1 MKINTENIDSDII
14 ANSALSRIV
23 ISLSLPML
31 LSSLATSIANVGL
44 PTLTLTFSAS
54 FQAVQW
60 VVLAYLLAITT
71 SAISIGRLGDI
82 TNKRRLLN
90 AGIGLFTVASIG
102 CALAPGIGVL
112 IAARVLQGLGAA
124 TMMTLTLALV
134 GEAVCKEKIG
144 RTMGILGSVSAV
156 GTALGPSV
164 GGMLIN
170 EFGWPAMFLINI
182 PLGLL
187 ALFLLSRYLPAP
199 ESLAIDNNGL
209 QQSHSGFDPLG
220 MLLLGLTLAL
230 YALAMTLGHGT
241 FGTLNVVLLLGAVI
255 GIGLFVRVEKNAAF
269 PLIKTVMLRHSRLR
283 SALIVSAL
291 VTTIMM
297 ATLVVG
303 PFYLSRAFAMSTQ
316 WVGLS
321 MSAGPIVAALIG
333 VPAGY
338 LVDRLGAQMMVIIG
352 LTAITTGAIALSMLG
367 PVAGLPGYILPVCLI
382 TAGYAIFQAANNT
395 LMIKSVSAQQRG
407 IASGML
413 NLSRNLGLITGASVM
428 GAIFAFASAQQDI
441 QLATVDHIT
450 QGMQFT
456 YRIAALLGG
465 VALAISAIHSKRKS
479 NQ

>member
-82 TNKRRLLN
+82 INKRRLLN

-269 PLIKTVMLRHSRLR
+269 PLIHTAMLRHSRLR

-395 LMIKSVSAQQRG
+395 LVIKSVGAQQRG

>member
-170 EFGWPAMFLINI
+170 EFGWPAMFLVNI

-199 ESLAIDNNGL
+199 SSLAIDNNGL
-209 QQSHSGFDPLG
+209 RKSHACTRRSYTVSVRKPQRRSGSGTNRNRQRLQSP
-220 MLLLGLTLAL
+220 LAL
-230 YALAMTLGHGT
+230 PP
-241 FGTLNVVLLLGAVI
+241 I
-255 GIGLFVRVEKNAAF
+255 SPDR
-269 PLIKTVMLRHSRLR
+269 
-283 SALIVSAL
+283 VSA
-291 VTTIMM
+291 
-297 ATLVVG
+297 
-303 PFYLSRAFAMSTQ
+303 
-316 WVGLS
+316 
-321 MSAGPIVAALIG
+321 
-333 VPAGY
+333 
-338 LVDRLGAQMMVIIG
+338 D
-352 LTAITTGAIALSMLG
+352 
-367 PVAGLPGYILPVCLI
+367 
-382 TAGYAIFQAANNT
+382 
-395 LMIKSVSAQQRG
+395 
-407 IASGML
+407 IASR
-413 NLSRNLGLITGASVM
+413 STPSI
-428 GAIFAFASAQQDI
+428 
-441 QLATVDHIT
+441 
-450 QGMQFT
+450 
-456 YRIAALLGG
+456 
-465 VALAISAIHSKRKS
+465 
-479 NQ
+479 

>member
-44 PTLTLTFSAS
+44 PTLTLTFSVS

-90 AGIGLFTVASIG
+90 TGIGLFTVASIG

-170 EFGWPAMFLINI
+170 EFGWPAMFLVNI

-199 ESLAIDNNGL
+199 SSLAIDNNGL
-209 QQSHSGFDPLG
+209 RKSHGGFDPLG

-255 GIGLFVRVEKNAAF
+255 GIGLFVRVEKNATF
-269 PLIKTVMLRHSRLR
+269 PLIQTAMLRHSRLR

-333 VPAGY
+333 IPAGY

-367 PVAGLPGYILPVCLI
+367 PVAGLPGYILPVCMI

-395 LMIKSVSAQQRG
+395 LVIKSVGAQQRG

-441 QLATVDHIT
+441 QLSTVEHIT

-465 VALAISAIHSKRKS
+465 AALAISAIHSKRKS